1 MLNEAPPH
9 RRLVEAADHL
19 VIDAHAL
26 QHDYAKADQEEDAVV
41 KWMGNALLHVAT
53 TDPNWTWLLPHAR
66 KAIAT
71 AERADA
77 KADAAVTTW
86 ADQLKQAALH
96 LRRLAEQTVEWVF
109 ARFQKVQRPAR
120 TESVRAAA

>member
-9 RRLVEAADHL
+9 RRLAEAADHL
-19 VIDAHAL
+19 VMDAHAL
-26 QHDYAKADQEEDAVV
+26 QYDYEKADQEEDAVV

-71 AERADA
+71 AEQADA

-86 ADQLKQAALH
+86 GDELKQAALTV
-96 LRRLAEQTVEWVF
+96 RRLAEQSVAWVF
-109 ARFQKVQRPAR
+109 ARFQKEQRPAR

>member
-9 RRLVEAADHL
+9 RRLIEAADHL

-26 QHDYAKADQEEDAVV
+26 QLAYRAADEEEDAKR
-41 KWMGNALLHVAT
+41 KWLGEALLYVAT
-53 TDPNWTWLLPHAR
+53 TDPNWRWLLPHTQR
-66 KAIAT
+66 AIA
-71 AERADA
+71 ACDAADA

-86 ADQLKQAALH
+86 GAELKQAALH

-109 ARFQKVQRPAR
+109 ARFQKLQRPAR